1 MSADFMTVRLHLP
14 GVRVTGVVV
23 DTPTELV
30 VGVVSVKKLSK
41 CPQCGCSCRR
51 VHDRRQREIRDLEH
65 GGRRTVL
72 LWTQRRL
79 VCDHCGKRHIE
90 THPQFEGCMTRRLA
104 RRLVQDAQVMPIRA
118 VSRRHRISWHLI
130 MELVTDWSGRVEVR
144 RRRQKCRVLLIDETS
159 IRKRHRYVT
168 VVVNGDTG
176 EVLAMFPERS
186 KAALSRFFIEQGP
199 RWCHSVRTVVTDGS
213 RLLPSSDPVV
223 SSRSPSRPGPVPRHP
238 MVRPRTDPGT
248 KRTATPPTPR
258 SETRLRTRPVPRPV
272 LSAEKKRP
280 SHPPPTN
287 DASSGCSLFIP
298 VSRWPGTPYKSST
311 ACTRPTISKAPS
323 KPSTVS
329 GTSTTAEQIPE
340 YHDTVDTILNWIEEI
355 LAWHHDRRSN
365 GPLEGINNLLQ
376 TLRRTAH
383 GFTNPQNYAARGL
396 LLT

>member
-41 CPQCGCSCRR
+41 CPHCGCSWRR
-51 VHDRRQREIRDLEH
+51 VHDRRRREIRDLEH

-90 THPQFEGCMTRRLA
+90 THPQFQGGLTRRLA

-130 MELVTDWSGRVEVR
+130 MELVTDWSGLIQTR
-144 RRRQKCRVLLIDETS
+144 RRKQKCRVLLIDETS

-186 KAALSRFFIEQGP
+186 KASLSRFFIEQGP

-213 RLLPSSDPVV
+213 HSYRAAIHRYLPAARHVLDRFHAVRWFTQGLTLVRRELQRRQPPGVKPAYEPDLFRARFCLL
-223 SSRSPSRPGPVPRHP
+223 
-238 MVRPRTDPGT
+238 
-248 KRTATPPTPR
+248 KRNDHLTPR
-258 SETRLRTRPVPRPV
+258 DQRRLQRLFAVHPRLKV
-272 LSAEKKRP
+272 AWDALQERYGLYEA
-280 SHPPPTN
+280 N
-287 DASSGCSLFIP
+287 DLQGALEALDRFGDLYNSG
-298 VSRWPGTPYKSST
+298 
-311 ACTRPTISKAPS
+311 
-323 KPSTVS
+323 
-329 GTSTTAEQIPE
+329 QIPE

>member
-41 CPQCGCSCRR
+41 CPHCGCSCRR
-51 VHDRRQREIRDLEH
+51 VHDRRRREIRDLEH

-90 THPQFEGCMTRRLA
+90 THPQFQGGLTRRLA

-130 MELVTDWSGRVEVR
+130 MELVTDWSGRIEVR

-186 KAALSRFFIEQGP
+186 KASLSRFFIEQGP

-213 RLLPSSDPVV
+213 YSYRAAIQLYLP
-223 SSRSPSRPGPVPRHP
+223 GARHVLDRFHA
-238 MVRPRTDPGT
+238 VRWFAQGLTLVR
-248 KRTATPPTPR
+248 RELQRPTPR
-258 SETRLRTRPVPRPV
+258 SETGLRTGPVQSPV
-272 LSAEKKRP
+272 LSPEKKRP
-280 SHPPPTN
+280 SHPPGPTTSP
-287 DASSGCSLFIP
+287 AAVRCSSPSQGGL
-298 VSRWPGTPYKSST
+298 G
-311 ACTRPTISKAPS
+311 RPTRALRPLRGQRSPRRPRSPPTFRGPVRQRA
-323 KPSTVS
+323 
-329 GTSTTAEQIPE
+329 
-340 YHDTVDTILNWIEEI
+340 DTRVPRHRG
-355 LAWHHDRRSN
+355 HHPQLDRRNPRLAPRS
-365 GPLEGINNLLQ
+365 PFQ
-376 TLRRTAH
+376 RTPRRD
-383 GFTNPQNYAARGL
+383 Q
-396 LLT
+396 